1 MYIGVIDGQGGGVGR
16 ALVAELK
23 ARLPQHRI
31 VALGTNGMAT
41 SAMIR
46 AGAQEA
52 ATGENAIAVTVQRC
66 DVITG
71 PIGIVLANAMLG
83 ELTPHMAQ
91 SIGSSAALKVLLPMP
106 QSRVRIAGYVE
117 QPLSQLVAR
126 AVEQIC
132 QYVTESAGC

>member
-16 ALVAELK
+16 ALVTELRS
-23 ARLPQHRI
+23 RLPEHRI
-31 VALGTNGMAT
+31 VALGTNAMAT

-52 ATGENAIAVTVQRC
+52 ATGENAIFVTAPRC

-83 ELTPHMAQ
+83 ELTPRMAE
-91 SIGSSAALKVLLPMP
+91 SIGSSTALKVLLPMP
-106 QSRVRIAGYVE
+106 QSRVRIAGYTD
-117 QPLSQLVAR
+117 QPLSQLVTR
-126 AVEQIC
+126 AVDQIC
-132 QYVTESAGC
+132 QYAAESAGL